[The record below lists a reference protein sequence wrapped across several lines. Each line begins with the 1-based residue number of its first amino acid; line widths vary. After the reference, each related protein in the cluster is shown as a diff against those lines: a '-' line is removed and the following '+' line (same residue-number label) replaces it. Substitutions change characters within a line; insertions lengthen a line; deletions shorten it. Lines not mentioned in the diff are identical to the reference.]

1 MRTDTVDKIMLG
13 AIALCVMFG
22 VYQILNSVESMMV
35 KRAVENSKPT
45 PELCFVK
52 RIQPG
57 ESFGESK
64 PGTYE
69 YHLINTTKG
78 IEVYKKCDK

>member
-1 MRTDTVDKIMLG
+1 MKTDTVDKFMLG
-13 AIALCVMFG
+13 VISLCVLFG
-22 VYQILNSVESMMV
+22 IYQILNSVESMMV
-35 KRAVENSKPT
+35 KRAVEDSKSA

-52 RIQPG
+52 TIQPG

-69 YHLINTTKG
+69 YHLINTRKG

>member
-1 MRTDTVDKIMLG
+1 MLG
-13 AIALCVMFG
+13 VIALCVMFG
-22 VYQILNSVESMMV
+22 VYHFLDSVKDMRV
-35 KRAVENSKPT
+35 RKAVEESKST
-45 PELCFVK
+45 PSLCLIK
-52 RIQPG
+52 TIQPG
-57 ESFGESK
+57 DSFGEGK